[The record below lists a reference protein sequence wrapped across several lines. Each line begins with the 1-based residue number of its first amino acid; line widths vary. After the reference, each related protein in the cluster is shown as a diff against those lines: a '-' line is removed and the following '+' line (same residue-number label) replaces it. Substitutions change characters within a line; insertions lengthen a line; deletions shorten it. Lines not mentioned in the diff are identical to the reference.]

1 MTIPEIRKIL
11 ENPLPI
17 LKHTSFKHINKSF
30 LIGSQSCSL
39 EKVAYTAF
47 KNPVPVRFWFYS
59 KLFLH

>member
-17 LKHTSFKHINKSF
+17 LKHTSLKHINKSF

-47 KNPVPVRFWFYS
+47 KNPVPVRF
-59 KLFLH
+59 